1 MKISAAW
8 SILLPDEAYKLA
20 RHVNEK
26 TLHTLELN
34 KVLER
39 LAEYCSFS
47 AGADLARELFPT
59 TDLEEARIWQ
69 RETAEARL
77 LFENKQNLTL
87 GGARDVREAAIQ
99 ATRGI
104 IIEPQTLL
112 DIRQTLRRATSLRR
126 TLGRMSN
133 LYPLLAELID
143 EAEECT
149 ALQDEIGRVLNENGE
164 ILDNASPRLA
174 VIRRDLKVSYD
185 KLMTRLNRIISSP
198 SNAPYLQEMLITTR
212 NGRYVI
218 PLKAEFKGRIPGIVH
233 DMSSSGATI
242 FIEPLATVEIN
253 NEWRELQLEEEK
265 EIRRILQALT
275 DRVGQE
281 SEYIVRT
288 VEVLAHLDLILAKAR
303 YADDSKAVQPK
314 LVPFQPRPD
323 KPMHPGSTIN
333 IRGARHPLLTGNV
346 VPIDVEL
353 DADTWVLVIT
363 GPNTGG
369 KTVSLKTVGLMCLM
383 AQCGLHVPAE
393 AATLSVFQGVYA
405 DIGDEQSIEQ
415 SLSTFSSHMTNTI
428 QILREANNR
437 SLVLLD
443 EVGAGTDPA
452 EGSALARALLSHLLR
467 RGVTTIVTTHHPE
480 LKVYGVETPGVR
492 NASVEFDLETLRP
505 TYRLIVGLPGRSN
518 ALAIAARLGLD
529 PDIIEEA
536 RSMVATEDL
545 VADDLLDEIQRT
557 REDIRRRQAA
567 VSALQADLEAQRAE
581 LEARLDKIEDERRDI
596 IASARRQAEG
606 ELAAFQREVKRLRSE
621 MRLAS
626 LPLDALREVENA
638 ASLLNNAVQSPVENA
653 VEMPEGSSWTPRLGD
668 TVWLRTLNAEG
679 VITELDQN
687 DALVQVGSLRVRAGL
702 DELQRRTRSEKREM
716 KRGRKREYEKSPDP
730 VVPKGKSPGLELDL
744 RGERV
749 EDALARLEA
758 YLDAAY
764 TSGLPFAR
772 IIHGKGT
779 GALKKAV
786 RERVE
791 GHPLVSKV
799 TEAMPN
805 EGGGGVTIIHMVP
818 LT

>member
-1 MKISAAW
+1 M
-8 SILLPDEAYKLA
+8 
-20 RHVNEK
+20 NEK
-26 TLHTLELN
+26 TLHTLELH
-34 KVLER
+34 KVLDK

-47 AGADLARELFPT
+47 AGADLARELFPS
-59 TDLEEARIWQ
+59 TDLEETRVWQ

-87 GGARDVREAAIQ
+87 GGARDVRDAAMQ

-104 IIEPQTLL
+104 IVEPQTLL

-126 TLGRMSN
+126 TLGRMTS
-133 LYPLLAELID
+133 LYPLLAELVD
-143 EAEECT
+143 EAEECA
-149 ALQDEIGRVLNENGE
+149 ALQDEIGRVLSENGE

-185 KLMTRLNRIISSP
+185 KLMSRLNRIITSSG
-198 SNAPYLQEMLITTR
+198 NAPYLQEALITTR
-212 NGRYVI
+212 NGRYVV

-275 DRVGQE
+275 ERVGEE
-281 SEYIVRT
+281 SERIVRT
-288 VEVLAHLDLILAKAR
+288 VEVLAYLDLVLAKAR
-303 YADDSKAVQPK
+303 YADDSRAVEPK
-314 LVPFQPRPD
+314 LVPFQKRPD
-323 KPMHPGSTIN
+323 KPLHPGSTIN
-333 IRGARHPLLTGNV
+333 IQGARHPLLMGSV

-383 AQCGLHVPAE
+383 AQCGLHLPAE
-393 AATLSVFQGVYA
+393 AAALTVFQGVYA

-428 QILREANNR
+428 QILREATDR

-452 EGSALARALLSHLLR
+452 EGAALARALLSQLLR
-467 RGVTTIVTTHHPE
+467 RGVTTVVTTHHPE
-480 LKVYGVETPGVR
+480 LKIYGVETPGVR

-536 RSMVATEDL
+536 RGMVATEDL

-557 REDIRRRQAA
+557 REDIRRRHAA
-567 VSALQADLEAQRAE
+567 VSAAQDDAETRRAE

-606 ELAAFQREVKRLRSE
+606 ELASFQREIKRLRGE

-626 LPLDALREVENA
+626 LPLEALREAESA
-638 ASLLNNAVQSPVENA
+638 AARLNNVVQAAVENA
-653 VEMPEGSSWTPRLGD
+653 VEMPDNGGWTPRLGD

-679 VITELDQN
+679 VITELDQS

-702 DELQRRTRSEKREM
+702 DELQHRSRSEKREM
-716 KRGRKREYEKSPDP
+716 KRGHKREYEKSPDP
-730 VVPKGKSPGLELDL
+730 VVPRGKMPGLELDL

-749 EDALARLEA
+749 EDALARLET

-799 TEAMPN
+799 TEALPN
-805 EGGGGVTIIHMVP
+805 EGGGGVTVIHMVP

>member
-1 MKISAAW
+1 M
-8 SILLPDEAYKLA
+8 
-20 RHVNEK
+20 NEK
-26 TLHTLELN
+26 TLHTLELH
-34 KVLER
+34 KVLDK

-47 AGADLARELFPT
+47 AGADLARELFPS
-59 TDLEEARIWQ
+59 TDLEETRVWQ

-87 GGARDVREAAIQ
+87 GGARDVRDAAVQ

-104 IIEPQTLL
+104 IVEPQTLL

-126 TLGRMSN
+126 TLGRMTN
-133 LYPLLAELID
+133 LYPLLAELVD
-143 EAEECT
+143 EAEECA
-149 ALQDEIGRVLNENGE
+149 ALQEEIGKVLNENGE

-185 KLMTRLNRIISSP
+185 KLMSRLNRIITSGG
-198 SNAPYLQEMLITTR
+198 NAPYLQEALITTR

-275 DRVGQE
+275 ERVGEE
-281 SEYIVRT
+281 SERIVRT
-288 VEVLAHLDLILAKAR
+288 VEVLAYLDLVLAKAR
-303 YADDSKAVQPK
+303 YADDSRAVEPK
-314 LVPFQPRPD
+314 LVPFQRRPD
-323 KPMHPGSTIN
+323 KPLHPGSTIN
-333 IRGARHPLLTGNV
+333 IQGARHPLLAGNV

-369 KTVSLKTVGLMCLM
+369 KTVALKTVGLMCLM
-383 AQCGLHVPAE
+383 AQCGLHLPAE
-393 AATLSVFQGVYA
+393 AATLTAFQGVYA

-428 QILREANNR
+428 QILREATDR

-452 EGSALARALLSHLLR
+452 EGSALARALLSQLLR
-467 RGVTTIVTTHHPE
+467 RGVTTVVTTHHPE
-480 LKVYGVETPGVR
+480 LKIYGVETPGVR

-518 ALAIAARLGLD
+518 ALAIATRLGLD

-536 RSMVATEDL
+536 RGMVATEDL

-557 REDIRRRQAA
+557 REDIRRRHAA
-567 VSALQADLEAQRAE
+567 VSAAQEDAETRRAE

-606 ELAAFQREVKRLRSE
+606 ELASFQREIKRLRNE

-626 LPLDALREVENA
+626 LPLEALREAENA
-638 ASLLNNAVQSPVENA
+638 AARLNNTVQAAVENA
-653 VEMPEGSSWTPRLGD
+653 VEMPDNGGWTPRLGD

-679 VITELDQN
+679 VITELDQS

-702 DELQRRTRSEKREM
+702 DELQHRSRSEKREM
-716 KRGRKREYEKSPDP
+716 KRGHKREYEKSPDP
-730 VVPKGKSPGLELDL
+730 VVPRGKMPGLELDL

-749 EDALARLEA
+749 EDALARLET

-799 TEAMPN
+799 TEALPN
-805 EGGGGVTIIHMVP
+805 EGGGGVTVIHMVP